1 MIEVFSSKNRLFILK
16 LLSRTDRYVSE
27 IMELASMDGRNAKHH
42 LDVLERAGLIE
53 SYLFGRKK
61 YYRLIKEVRLEI
73 SPPPEGRF
81 ILYTTNA
88 RTCIH
93 Q

>member
-1 MIEVFSSKNRLFILK
+1 MIEVFSSKNRLLILK

-42 LDVLERAGLIE
+42 LDALENAGLIE
-53 SYLFGRKK
+53 SYLVGRKK

-81 ILYTTNA
+81 ILYTTN
-88 RTCIH
+88 
-93 Q
+93 

>member
-1 MIEVFSSKNRLFILK
+1 MIEVFSSKNRLLILK

-42 LDVLERAGLIE
+42 LDALEKAGLIE
-53 SYLFGRKK
+53 SYQVSRKK

-81 ILYTTNA
+81 ILYTTN
-88 RTCIH
+88 
-93 Q
+93 